1 MTKQT
6 PRQIVDSQFGDRDK
20 LIDAL
25 LPLLEAKDADTKRRL
40 RSASNA
46 KLLSLH
52 EAGVQVR
59 DRFRSRQEL
68 VTEIAARKFSPGKP
82 DPAYAEKI
90 SGYSVKRL
98 LDLHRQVSAR

>member
-1 MTKQT
+1 MPSQT
-6 PRQIVDSQFGDRDK
+6 PKQIVETKFGDRDK

-25 LPLLEAKDADTKRRL
+25 LPLLEAKDAETKRRL

-46 KLLSLH
+46 KLLTLH
-52 EAGVQVR
+52 DAGTTVR
-59 DRFRSRQEL
+59 EKFQSKKNL
-68 VTEIAARKFSPGKP
+68 VEEIATRKFAPGKP

-98 LDLHRQVSAR
+98 LDLHRQVS